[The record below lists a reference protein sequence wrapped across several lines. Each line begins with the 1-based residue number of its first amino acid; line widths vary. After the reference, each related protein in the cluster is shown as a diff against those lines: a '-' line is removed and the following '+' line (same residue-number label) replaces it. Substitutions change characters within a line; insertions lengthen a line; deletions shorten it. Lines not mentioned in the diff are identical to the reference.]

1 MTSTTDKVKGK
12 MNEVVGKGKQASNKP
27 STRAEGRMQE
37 RKGEAQQ
44 VKGRAKG
51 ALKDQIDKA

>member
-1 MTSTTDKVKGK
+1 MKGK
-12 MNEVVGKGKQASNKP
+12 VNEVVGKGKQASSKP
-27 STRAEGRMQE
+27 STRAEGKMQE

-44 VKGRAKG
+44 VKGRAKN

>member
-1 MTSTTDKVKGK
+1 MGSTKDKLKGK
-12 MNEVVGKGKQASNKP
+12 TNEMVGKIKQASDKP

-44 VKGRAKG
+44 LKGKVKEN
-51 ALKDQIDKA
+51 LKDRVDKA

>member
-1 MTSTTDKVKGK
+1 MGSTKDKLKGK
-12 MNEVVGKGKQASNKP
+12 TNEMVGKVKQASDKP

-44 VKGRAKG
+44 LKGKVKEN
-51 ALKDQIDKA
+51 LKDRVDKA

>member
-1 MTSTTDKVKGK
+1 MGSTKDKVKGK
-12 MNEVVGKGKQASNKP
+12 ANEVVGGVKQASNKP

-44 VKGRAKG
+44 LKGKVKEN
-51 ALKDQIDKA
+51 LKDRIDRT